1 MNKYLRK
8 SITLVFVSSFIFLSG
23 CGKEVFEDRRMSSQ
37 KDQGIELEYR
47 IYNVALVDSGYNW
60 FSEYLGDFISSLN
73 EVDYKLNPKIV
84 EKKIQD
90 VETKKDQINGIDI
103 KSVRKMMSKVEKNIS
118 EKEVNDPEFHNMMI
132 ENKSNVENNIKYMDK
147 ILDLIKSGL
156 KLGLDGEYSKE
167 DLQKINSIQS
177 DIIEINDK
185 NIKYQNQR

>member
-185 NIKYQNQR
+185 NIKYQNQK

>member
-118 EKEVNDPEFHNMMI
+118 EKEVNDPEFYNMMI